1 MKDVLYL
8 LPSLQEKGET
18 GVLCLLTATTGST
31 PRKAGAR
38 MLVIAGGGTHGTVGG
53 GRLEYLVTNDAR
65 SLTAGSRPHT
75 RRYNLAEEP
84 GMQSD
89 GTAEVYF
96 EVFTG
101 GPLLY
106 IFGGGHIGR
115 SLAGLAP
122 ALGFRTQVIDP
133 RPEIAN
139 GWDAD
144 QGILLQTPFEEA
156 VYIPCYGP
164 DTYLLITSPS
174 HETDELLLVNLLP
187 REFAYLGMVAGRQ
200 KVAEITR
207 HAIKNHGLNPGLLE
221 KADMPAGIRF
231 AAETPGEIALSILA
245 RMIHVKNNAKNE
257 APDLN
262 P

>member
-1 MKDVLYL
+1 MKDVLNL
-8 LPSLQEKGET
+8 LPSLQEKGEM
-18 GVLCLLTATTGST
+18 GVLCLLISTTGSM

-65 SLTAGSRPHT
+65 TLTAGSRPHT
-75 RRYNLAEEP
+75 RRYNLGEEP

-89 GTAEVYF
+89 GSADVYF
-96 EVFTG
+96 EVFAG

-115 SLAGLAP
+115 ALAGLAP
-122 ALGFRTQVIDP
+122 ALGFSTRVIDP
-133 RPEIAN
+133 RPEIAA

-144 QGILLQTPFEEA
+144 PGILLQTPFDEA
-156 VYIPCYGP
+156 AEVTRFGP
-164 DTYLLITSPS
+164 DTYLLITSPD
-174 HETDELLLVNLLP
+174 HETDEMLLVNLLP
-187 REFAYLGMVAGRQ
+187 REFAYLGMVAGRH

-207 HAIKNHGLNPGLLE
+207 HAVENHGLNPGLLE

-231 AAETPGEIALSILA
+231 AAETPGEIAISILA
-245 RMIHVKNNAKNE
+245 RMIDVKNSEKTE
-257 APDLN
+257 APDLH